1 MARPSSSDS
10 TAVVIRTRGLLPAVV
25 RRAGQQASKRFVEFF
40 AAQIRNRNTR
50 EAYLRAVTQFF
61 AWCEAQQLQEP
72 GQIEPLHVAAY
83 VELLMQRGLAK
94 PTIKQHLAAI
104 RMLFDWWV
112 TGQVVPLNPAASVR
126 GPKHVVKRGKTPV
139 LNAHE
144 TKLLLGAI
152 ETNSFMG
159 LRDRAFIALML
170 YSFARVSAV
179 CGMKMTDYYAQGKR
193 YWMRLAEKGG
203 RDHALPVH
211 HKAEEYLDAYLD
223 QTGLRHDPPGSP
235 LWRSATRDGRL
246 TSRGMTRID
255 AFRMV
260 RRRAAAVG
268 MGTSRIC
275 CHSFRATG
283 ITIFLQNGGQIETA
297 AQIAAHESPRTTKL
311 YDRRN
316 DAVQLEEIE
325 RIRL

>member
-25 RRAGQQASKRFVEFF
+25 LRAGPQASKRFVEFF
-40 AAQIRNRNTR
+40 AAQIRNKNTR

-61 AWCEAQQLQEP
+61 AWCEAQGLHEP

-139 LNAHE
+139 LNVHE

-211 HKAEEYLDAYLD
+211 HKAEEYLDAY
-223 QTGLRHDPPGSP
+223 PGSNRP
-235 LWRSATRDGRL
+235 APRSARL
-246 TSRGMTRID
+246 T
-255 AFRMV
+255 AL
-260 RRRAAAVG
+260 ALPP
-268 MGTSRIC
+268 
-275 CHSFRATG
+275 RATADSLAG
-283 ITIFLQNGGQIETA
+283 
-297 AQIAAHESPRTTKL
+297 S
-311 YDRRN
+311 
-316 DAVQLEEIE
+316 
-325 RIRL
+325 